1 MSKER
6 ECTCSG
12 FVLQYEGSCQCGFYP
27 KPEAIT
33 EEHLADAY
41 ARGEQCG
48 YDRGFDE
55 GKDRGYE
62 TGYQDAMSNAADL
75 TQELIERLV

>member
-1 MSKER
+1 MSEEK
-6 ECTCSG
+6 CTCSG
-12 FVLQYEGSCQCGFYP
+12 FVLQYEGSCQCGFNL

-33 EEHLADAY
+33 KEHLADAY

-55 GKDRGYE
+55 GRDRGYE
-62 TGYQDAMSNAADL
+62 TGYQDAMSNATDL